1 MVEGAAFLSAASTT
15 SVVLLADDEAFAFAA
30 ADEPMSHDH
39 TCDGL

>member
-15 SVVLLADDEAFAFAA
+15 SVALLGDGEAFALAA